1 MDESMSEVQDWRGF
15 TATPED
21 VLFFRDSRPS
31 TIGADHYLQS
41 IFPPLP
47 STLYG
52 MLRTCRLMDTGGDLE
67 NLGEKRWSSLAPE
80 IRREVG
86 EWGSLGTLR
95 LRGPWLVREEA
106 GGRQEMLFPAPADLG
121 LVTGESGAI
130 DRVVR
135 YLPTTAANGQGWSHT
150 LALLE
155 PKIKSEGRWTPLPG
169 GEPAVPATD
178 WLVTRE
184 GLTQWLAGTTPD
196 PGSFARST
204 DLWLTEQ
211 RTGVGIQSDRR
222 TAKDG
227 MLYTFGFVRLLRGV
241 SLGFEISGS
250 TITSGVTATL
260 GGEGR
265 LVRLDHGP
273 SLSESIRAG
282 RRDNEMSALYLAT
295 PGVFAGDV
303 ASRPASLS
311 IRAAA
316 VRSMT
321 HAGGWD
327 LAKKQ
332 PKPLRRAVPAGSVY
346 YTDTADVA
354 SFMKISEG
362 HEEGF
367 GVVLAGAY

>member
-1 MDESMSEVQDWRGF
+1 MTEMNAVGDWRGF

-41 IFPPLP
+41 IFPSLP

-52 MLRTCRLMDTGGDLE
+52 MLRTCRLMDTRDDLE
-67 NLGEKRWSSLAPE
+67 KLGEKRWGSLPPE
-80 IRREVG
+80 VRQEVG
-86 EWGSLGTLR
+86 EWGALGTLR
-95 LRGPWLVREEA
+95 LRGPWLVRKHDDTN
-106 GGRQEMLFPAPADLG
+106 QMLFPAPSDLA
-121 LVTGESGAI
+121 VIGESESVE
-130 DRVVR
+130 RVVR
-135 YLPTTAANGQGWSHT
+135 YLPAPFADLQGWSHP

-155 PKIKSEGRWTPLPG
+155 PHERIDTRWAPFRNGRGAAPKPPTGWF
-169 GEPAVPATD
+169 
-178 WLVTRE
+178 VTLE
-184 GLTQWLAGTTPD
+184 GLKQWLEGSAPD
-196 PGSFARST
+196 PRSFVKSS
-204 DLWLTEQ
+204 DLWVTEQ

-222 TAKDG
+222 TAEDG
-227 MLYTFGFVRLLRGV
+227 MLYTFGFIRLLRGV

-250 TITSGVTATL
+250 MIEPGITATL

-265 LVRLDHGP
+265 LVRLDRGP
-273 SLSESIRAG
+273 SLSESLQIAK
-282 RRDNEMSALYLAT
+282 RDTEMKALYLAT
-295 PGVFAGDV
+295 PAVFDGKP
-303 ASRPASLS
+303 ASQPASLP

-316 VRSMT
+316 VRSMI

-327 LAKKQ
+327 LAKRM

-346 YTDTADVA
+346 YTDAEDVA

-367 GVVLAGAY
+367 GVVLAGVC